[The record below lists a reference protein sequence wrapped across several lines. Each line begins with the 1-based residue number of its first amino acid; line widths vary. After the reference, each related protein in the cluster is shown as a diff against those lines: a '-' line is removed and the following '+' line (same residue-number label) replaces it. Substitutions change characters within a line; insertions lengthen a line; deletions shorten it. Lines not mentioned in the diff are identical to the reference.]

1 MEWYGHIKGYSK
13 GGEIGKRVD
22 NDRGI
27 QREREDMK
35 AELDL
40 W

>member
-1 MEWYGHIKGYSK
+1 MECYGHIKGYGK

-27 QREREDMK
+27 ERETEREGIK
-35 AELDL
+35 AE
-40 W
+40 

>member
-1 MEWYGHIKGYSK
+1 MEWYGHIKGHGK

-27 QREREDMK
+27 EGGGIK
-35 AELDL
+35 AE
-40 W
+40 